1 MVRHRLGVSERRAC
15 RVLGQARS
23 THRHRA
29 VVSDDEPRLVD
40 RVIELAT
47 AYGRYGSRRITGLL
61 RGAGWPVN
69 HKRVE
74 RLWRREGLKVPQ
86 KQPNRGRLWLTDG
99 SCIRRRPAYRHHVWA
114 YDFVTAR
121 THDGRPLKILTVIEE
136 YSRECL
142 AIVVARRLRSLEVL
156 ETLAELFVTH
166 GVPAH
171 IRSDNGPEFTATLMR
186 QGLAALQVQ
195 TLFIEP
201 GSPWENG
208 YVESFNGK
216 LRDELLDREIFYT
229 LTEAKI
235 LIERWRREYNTVRPH
250 SALGYRP
257 PAPAAI
263 SPVSLNGLIHEPSS
277 LIRTG
282 STLGGGS
289 PPTGRCP

>member
-29 VVSDDEPRLVD
+29 VVSDDEPRVVD
-40 RVIELAT
+40 RIIELAT
-47 AYGRYGSRRITGLL
+47 ASGRYGYRRITGLL
-61 RGAGWPVN
+61 RGEGWPVN

-86 KQPNRGRLWLTDG
+86 KQPKRGRLWLTDG

-186 QGLAALQVQ
+186 QWLAALQVQ

-229 LTEAKI
+229 VTEAKI

-263 SPVSLNGLIHEPSS
+263 SPVSLNGLIM
-277 LIRTG
+277 
-282 STLGGGS
+282 S
-289 PPTGRCP
+289 PALS

>member
-1 MVRHRLGVSERRAC
+1 MVRHQLGVSERRAC

-23 THRHRA
+23 THRHRGRTA
-29 VVSDDEPRLVD
+29 EDEPRLVA
-40 RVIELAT
+40 RLIELAT
-47 AYGRYGSRRITGLL
+47 QYGRYGYRRITGLL
-61 RGAGWPVN
+61 RGEGWPVN

-86 KQPNRGRLWLTDG
+86 KQPKRGRLWLTDG
-99 SCIRRRPAYRHHVWA
+99 SCIRRRPVYRHHVWA
-114 YDFVTAR
+114 YDFLTAR
-121 THDGRPLKILTVIEE
+121 THDGRPLKILAVVEE
-136 YSRECL
+136 YTRECL
-142 AIVVARRLRSLEVL
+142 ALVVARRLRSTEVL
-156 ETLAELFVTH
+156 ETLAELFVTY

-171 IRSDNGPEFTATLMR
+171 IRSDNGPEFTATLIR
-186 QGLAALQVQ
+186 QWLAALTVE

-216 LRDELLDREIFYT
+216 LRDELLDREVFYT

-257 PAPAAI
+257 PAPEAI
-263 SPVSLNGLIHEPSS
+263 SPAPLNGLIM
-277 LIRTG
+277 
-282 STLGGGS
+282 S
-289 PPTGRCP
+289 PALS